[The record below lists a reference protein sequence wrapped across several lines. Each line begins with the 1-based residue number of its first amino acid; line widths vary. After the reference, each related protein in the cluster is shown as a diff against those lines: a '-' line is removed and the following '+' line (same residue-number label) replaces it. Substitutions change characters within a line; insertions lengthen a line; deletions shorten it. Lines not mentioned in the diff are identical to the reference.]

1 MPRISKVKKKAVKT
15 KTKTVIK
22 PKIKSANKIKETN
35 KGPIKISKTYI
46 PKDTEKYMCEKHK
59 VFFRMKLQEWRKEL
73 VKSNNDALYNGS
85 MDDNSISADIVDQA
99 NSYTDKNVEMKA
111 INRQIKLISEID
123 KALFRIKLNEWK
135 KELIKANNEAL
146 YNGSMDDNNISADLV
161 DQASSYI
168 DKNVEMK
175 AINRQIKL
183 ISEIDKA
190 LRRIMDDTYG
200 YCLDTAEPIGLK
212 RLMARPVA
220 KYTIAAQEK
229 HEKDE
234 KVHADD

>member
-1 MPRISKVKKKAVKT
+1 MPKTRKVKKKIAKVKSKTTIKSKT
-15 KTKTVIK
+15 KVISKPKTVSK
-22 PKIKSANKIKETN
+22 PKETV

-46 PKDTEKYMCEKHK
+46 PKETEKYMCEKHK
-59 VFFRMKLQEWRKEL
+59 VFFRMKLHEWKKEL
-73 VKSNNDALYNGS
+73 VRANNEALYNGS

-99 NSYTDKNVEMKA
+99 SSYTDKNVEMKA

-123 KALFRIKLNEWK
+123 KALLRIK
-135 KELIKANNEAL
+135 
-146 YNGSMDDNNISADLV
+146 
-161 DQASSYI
+161 
-168 DKNVEMK
+168 
-175 AINRQIKL
+175 
-183 ISEIDKA
+183 
-190 LRRIMDDTYG
+190 DDTYG

>member
-1 MPRISKVKKKAVKT
+1 MPKTAKAKKKVSKPKTKVASKPKKTVAAPVKKIT
-15 KTKTVIK
+15 
-22 PKIKSANKIKETN
+22 
-35 KGPIKISKTYI
+35 KISKTYV
-46 PKDTEKYMCEKHK
+46 PKETEKYMCEKHK
-59 VFFRMKLQEWRKEL
+59 VFFRM
-73 VKSNNDALYNGS
+73 
-85 MDDNSISADIVDQA
+85 
-99 NSYTDKNVEMKA
+99 
-111 INRQIKLISEID
+111 
-123 KALFRIKLNEWK
+123 KLNEWK

>member
-1 MPRISKVKKKAVKT
+1 MPKTKKLKKKVKKTATKENKKT
-15 KTKTVIK
+15 LKKTTK
-22 PKIKSANKIKETN
+22 PIAKIKEIN
-35 KGPIKISKTYI
+35 KPPLKISKTYI

-59 VFFRMKLQEWRKEL
+59 VYFRMKLQDWKKEL
-73 VKSNNDALYNGS
+73 IKSNNEALYNGS

-99 NSYTDKNVEMKA
+99 SSYTDKNVEMKA

-123 KALFRIKLNEWK
+123 KALARIRE
-135 KELIKANNEAL
+135 
-146 YNGSMDDNNISADLV
+146 
-161 DQASSYI
+161 
-168 DKNVEMK
+168 
-175 AINRQIKL
+175 
-183 ISEIDKA
+183 
-190 LRRIMDDTYG
+190 DTYG